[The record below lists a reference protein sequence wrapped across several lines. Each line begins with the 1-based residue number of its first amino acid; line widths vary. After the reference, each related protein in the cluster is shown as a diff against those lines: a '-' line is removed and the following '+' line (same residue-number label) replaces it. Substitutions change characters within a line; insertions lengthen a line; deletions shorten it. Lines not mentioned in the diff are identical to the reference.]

1 MLVVFSPGSAEPSVG
16 WGEKLNRALMA
27 SFVRHIPTRNYQ
39 NLIIGFLVTVENVGN
54 AFLGHS
60 VVKQLHTANTEDL

>member
-1 MLVVFSPGSAEPSVG
+1 
-16 WGEKLNRALMA
+16 MA
-27 SFVRHIPTRNYQ
+27 SFVRCIPAKNYQ

-60 VVKQLHTANTEDL
+60 VVVQLHTANNEDL

>member
-1 MLVVFSPGSAEPSVG
+1 
-16 WGEKLNRALMA
+16 LNRALMA
-27 SFVRHIPTRNYQ
+27 SFVRCIPAKNYQ

-60 VVKQLHTANTEDL
+60 VVVQLHTANNEDL